1 MNARRFLGASLAV
14 AIGLIILAAGCRST
28 QTAQVVKPGE
38 KELVGSHAAGGET
51 FGPLVDESVSKL
63 LSRHGRGN
71 QPPGLAQDVSQ
82 QTPLRICFVGV
93 ENRSIEEMGDF
104 KDQIYQKIDSRILE
118 SQVFQS
124 ISQRYVASGLQQ
136 CGYRVDELM
145 NPEKMRVFTQVM
157 EQQNQ
162 PFDFMLYATIT
173 SGSTQSNK
181 DYQRNYLLTL
191 ELLNVHNGQY
201 DKESA
206 EIEKKYNVSTM
217 AKIKGWNPFK

>member
-1 MNARRFLGASLAV
+1 MNGRRFLAASLAA
-14 AIGLIILAAGCRST
+14 AIGFGVFAAGCRST

-38 KELVGSHAAGGET
+38 KELVGSHAAGAET
-51 FGPLVDESVSKL
+51 FGPLVDGAVGNL
-63 LSRHGRGN
+63 LSRHAQGN
-71 QPPGLAQDVSQ
+71 QPPGLGQGAMPQA
-82 QTPLRICFVGV
+82 PLRICFVGV
-93 ENRSIEEMGDF
+93 ENRSIEEIGDF
-104 KDQIYQKIDSRILE
+104 KDQLYQQIDSRILQG
-118 SQVFQS
+118 QVFQS
-124 ISQRYVASGLQQ
+124 VSQRYVAAGMQQ
-136 CGYRVDELM
+136 CGYRLEDLM

-162 PFDFMLYATIT
+162 PFDYMLYATIT

-206 EIEKKYNVSTM
+206 EIEKRYNVSTM